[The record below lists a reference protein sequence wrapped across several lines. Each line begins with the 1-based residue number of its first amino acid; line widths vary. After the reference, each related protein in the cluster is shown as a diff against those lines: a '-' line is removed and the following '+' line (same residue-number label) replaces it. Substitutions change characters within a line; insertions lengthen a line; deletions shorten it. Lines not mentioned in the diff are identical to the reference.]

1 MKKKWQRILLVA
13 VVLLAVAGAAGA
25 VAIHKMA
32 AGKLDHGTV
41 FTATSGEL
49 LVKPGQVFSV
59 EVSAHRNWGDI
70 WSVADPAPDSAVVQ
84 TVGDEYVR
92 NVGLANL
99 GGAIGSDSGGHYY
112 FVFRA
117 AQNPGRTTVTLHV
130 DYRDKLGGTFSG
142 GPEQTKR
149 QFTVNVG

>member
-1 MKKKWQRILLVA
+1 MKKWQRILLVA
-13 VVLLAVAGAAGA
+13 VVLLAVAGTAGA
-25 VAIHKMA
+25 VAIHKMTT
-32 AGKLDHGTV
+32 GKLDHGTV

-49 LVKPGQVFSV
+49 SVKPGQLFSV
-59 EVSAHRNWGDI
+59 EVSAHRERGDV
-70 WSVADPAPDSAVVQ
+70 WTVADPAPDPAVVQ
-84 TVGDEYVR
+84 TVGDEFVR

-117 AQNPGRTTVTLHV
+117 AQNPGRTTVTVHV
-130 DYRDKLGGTFSG
+130 SYRDRGGMTFSG
-142 GPEQTKR
+142 GPEQTRR

>member
-25 VAIHKMA
+25 VAIHRMTT
-32 AGKLDHGTV
+32 GKLDHGTV

-49 LVKPGQVFSV
+49 LVKPGQLFSV

-70 WSVADPAPDSAVVQ
+70 WSVAGPAPDSAVVQ
-84 TVGDEYVR
+84 TVGDEYVQSF
-92 NVGLANL
+92 GLDSL
-99 GGAIGSDSGGHYY
+99 GGANGSDSGGHYY

-117 AQNPGRTTVTLHV
+117 APNPGRTAVTLHV
-130 DYRDKLGGTFSG
+130 DYRDHAGWTYSG
-142 GPEQTKR
+142 GPEQTR
-149 QFTVNVG
+149 REFTVNVG

>member
-25 VAIHKMA
+25 VAIHKMTT
-32 AGKLDHGTV
+32 GKLDHGTV

-49 LVKPGQVFSV
+49 AVKPGQLFSV
-59 EVSAHRNWGDI
+59 EVSAHREWGDI
-70 WSVADPAPDSAVVQ
+70 WTVADPAPDPAVVQ
-84 TVGDEYVR
+84 TVGDEFVR

-117 AQNPGRTTVTLHV
+117 ARNPGRTTVTVHV
-130 DYRDKLGGTFSG
+130 AYRDELGGTFSG

>member
-13 VVLLAVAGAAGA
+13 VVLLVVAGAAGA
-25 VAIHKMA
+25 VVIDRMTT
-32 AGKLDHGTV
+32 GKLDHGTV
-41 FTATSGEL
+41 FTAASGEL
-49 LVKPGQVFSV
+49 RVKPGQLFSV
-59 EVSAHRNWGDI
+59 EVSAHRVRGDV
-70 WSVADPAPDSAVVQ
+70 WTETDPTPDPAVVQ

-92 NVGLANL
+92 SVGLANL

-117 AQNPGRTTVTLHV
+117 AQNPGRTAVTLHV
-130 DYRDKLGGTFSG
+130 DYRDHAGMTFSG
-142 GPEQTKR
+142 GPEQTRR